1 MRGDGDDDNRD
12 GVEMETVYV
21 GIGMGTISR
30 GWGGDGVVTCD
41 CIPVS
46 TFRRDQKQ
54 LAHRRFAREEQ
65 DVKIKNKH

>member
-30 GWGGDGVVTCD
+30 G
-41 CIPVS
+41 
-46 TFRRDQKQ
+46 
-54 LAHRRFAREEQ
+54 
-65 DVKIKNKH
+65 